1 MAKSHHAQS
10 EQELHEARDYLRGVE
25 KRWGVVDLLDQS
37 DLESDDEENDESVEL
52 QKEIVGGRRE
62 NGGVNGQRRRQQ
74 RQAVVDGDEQEQQT
88 STLSPSI
95 AAGSATAA
103 AQSIEITSSGE
114 PLVNGI
120 YQHHS
125 TTTTSNSN
133 STTSNSSSSSI
144 YIHSSG
150 PFHIHQQ
157 EYDICIFPKVYGD
170 KFRWCIG
177 LVPCTAVQNDGNDND
192 DDNQEEYTQH
202 QQQQQQQQID
212 KNNNNR
218 TRDYNLAFIY
228 YWTTDIPLHTSSTTL
243 SMVQLWGA
251 CHGERPLPN
260 VSFGGK
266 RWWQFWKN

>member
-1 MAKSHHAQS
+1 MS
-10 EQELHEARDYLRGVE
+10 ERSNGV
-25 KRWGVVDLLDQS
+25 S
-37 DLESDDEENDESVEL
+37 
-52 QKEIVGGRRE
+52 
-62 NGGVNGQRRRQQ
+62 GQRRRQQ
-74 RQAVVDGDEQEQQT
+74 RQAVVDGDEQEQQQTT
-88 STLSPSI
+88 SSTI
-95 AAGSATAA
+95 AAESTNA

-120 YQHHS
+120 YHHHHS
-125 TTTTSNSN
+125 TTTPSN
-133 STTSNSSSSSI
+133 STISNSSSI

-177 LVPCTAVQNDGNDND
+177 LVPCTAVQHDGNDND
-192 DDNQEEYTQH
+192 DDQEQH
-202 QQQQQQQQID
+202 TQQQQQ
-212 KNNNNR
+212 NNSDNNR

-228 YWTTDIPLHTSSTTL
+228 YWTTDIPLHASSTTL

-266 RWWQFWKN
+266 RWWQFWKS